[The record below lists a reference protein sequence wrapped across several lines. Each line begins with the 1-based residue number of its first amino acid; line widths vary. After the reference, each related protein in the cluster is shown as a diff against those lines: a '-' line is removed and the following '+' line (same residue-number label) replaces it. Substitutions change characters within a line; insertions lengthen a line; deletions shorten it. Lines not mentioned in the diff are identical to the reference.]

1 MCSMLL
7 RHLLGV
13 FTLTFL
19 ATGAF
24 AQIQEIVPP
33 TLSSGLPNANAAAT
47 PLSEKPEQL
56 SAPQSVLNAAS
67 LPPIDAIGLGS
78 DIRPFLD
85 PGVPQSLTREAL
97 RRAWVTDPPIRAGSR
112 YEQVARFL
120 GKDVRTS
127 FEVTALEDGRLVL
140 SGSMELDGTP
150 HAIRVVWERQAE

>member
-97 RRAWVTDPPIRAGSR
+97 RRAWVTDPAIRDFIG
-112 YEQVARFL
+112 
-120 GKDVRTS
+120 
-127 FEVTALEDGRLVL
+127 L
-140 SGSMELDGTP
+140 SENSWDFDLLDGVPGFGSLTTRNAAGLP
-150 HAIRVVWERQAE
+150 LEEGDNRLLSASDKEPMAVNK